1 MAKFINTR
9 KAVSE
14 IEDLIR
20 TAGEHLYLV
29 SPYLKLSKDFRQLL
43 EYRNSKERITTV
55 IFGKQELKPDE
66 MRFLQGLRWVSL
78 KFNEDLHAKCYAN
91 DDKMIITS
99 LNLYEFSMN
108 NNKEMG
114 VLIDRNDPA
123 DAQLFKDAMDEVS
136 FIQTTSQTFDF
147 VAQKVEPPVRAGEP
161 APRAS
166 APQAERAAPTKAP
179 ERAGSTKSTGSAKPT
194 GYCIRTGVE
203 IPFNIEKPLSYDAY
217 KRWSAYKDPEYT
229 EKFCHF
235 SGEPSQGETSVS
247 RPILKKNWKKAQEVH
262 GVK

>member
-20 TAGEHLYLV
+20 NAGERLILV

-43 EYRNSKERITTV
+43 EYRNGKDKVTTV
-55 IFGKQELKPDE
+55 VFGKQELKPDE
-66 MRFLQGLRWVSL
+66 MRFLQGLRFVVL

-99 LNLYEFSMN
+99 LNLYEFSMA

-123 DAQLFKDAMDEVS
+123 DAQLFKDAMDEVD
-136 FIQTTSQTFDF
+136 FIQTTSQRFDF
-147 VAQKVEPPVRAGEP
+147 VAPKHEPLPSAVERPHPP
-161 APRAS
+161 
-166 APQAERAAPTKAP
+166 AAKAP
-179 ERAGSTKSTGSAKPT
+179 ERPASGKATAASSTGKAV
-194 GYCIRTGVE
+194 GYCIRTGAE
-203 IPFNIEKPLSYDAY
+203 IAFNVEKPLSYDAY
-217 KRWSAYKDPEYT
+217 KRWSQYSDPDYA

-235 SGEPSQGETSVS
+235 SGEPSNGETSVS

-262 GVK
+262 GIK